1 MKYFPEIFLT
11 TLKAKQFPD
20 YYSFKD
26 INLVCRDFMHQ
37 VSSVINLV
45 GPLKEFQFK
54 TWQKLGLIGKSMRLH
69 N

>member
-1 MKYFPEIFLT
+1 MKYFSEIFLT

-54 TWQKLGLIGKSMRLH
+54 T
-69 N
+69 